1 MIKQHDIEKNSAMQH
16 TTGVYGDYYSLLPS
30 GCTSNGGTIQKDK
43 MYHCLACYKIWSNT
57 SVLKKIKEVVKYR
70 GGNLRVPS
78 DNMSRIELAT
88 INSSLLNSFV
98 AIEEKWLSSL
108 GKELKRRVWSQMD
121 YSKHVESSSL
131 RTKKYMLVDGK
142 VPCRDKFL
150 FLVSQ

>member
-1 MIKQHDIEKNSAMQH
+1 
-16 TTGVYGDYYSLLPS
+16 
-30 GCTSNGGTIQKDK
+30 
-43 MYHCLACYKIWSNT
+43 
-57 SVLKKIKEVVKYR
+57 
-70 GGNLRVPS
+70 
-78 DNMSRIELAT
+78 MSRIELAT